1 MNEIFADLHVHIGRS
16 ENGKP
21 IKITAAK
28 SLNFANIAK
37 ECFERKG
44 IDVVGIIDCA
54 SPYVIEDI
62 ETFKTGEAYEI
73 PDGGIIYKDKICI
86 ILGSEGRNRLK

>member
-1 MNEIFADLHVHIGRS
+1 MIETFADLHVADLHVHIGRS

-21 IKITAAK
+21 IKITGAR
-28 SLNFANIAK
+28 SLQFANIAE
-37 ECFERKG
+37 ECYSRKG

-62 ETFKTGEAYEI
+62 ENFLKKGEAYELEVH
-73 PDGGIIYKDKICI
+73 IIYAIFRI
-86 ILGSEGRNRLK
+86 YRT